1 MNMRNAI
8 GLCALALG
16 FSVVGCGQISYFQ
29 VEVTVDGTIGGNTGS
44 LKEINSCEVMTS
56 GAVSDETDF
65 TLASC
70 SSDSNYSNHPIIGTF
85 EYGTT
90 KDSGTVTF
98 KILLKDGSQKT
109 LGQGSVD
116 GNISSGKITPLELH
130 VTDTSGF

>member
-1 MNMRNAI
+1 MRNAI
-8 GLCALALG
+8 GLSALALG
-16 FSVVGCGQISYFQ
+16 FSLVGCGQISYFQ
-29 VEVTVDGTIGGNTGS
+29 VEVTVDGTVGGNTGT
-44 LKEINSCEVMTS
+44 LKQINSCEVMTS

-65 TLASC
+65 TLSSC
-70 SSDSNYSNHPIIGTF
+70 SSSASYADHPVIGTF

-98 KILLKDGSQKT
+98 KILLKDGSLNT

-116 GNISSGKITPLELH
+116 GNISAGKITPLELH

>member
-1 MNMRNAI
+1 MKMRSGI
-8 GLCALALG
+8 GLCALAVAGLM
-16 FSVVGCGQISYFQ
+16 GCGQINYFY
-29 VEVTVDGTIGGNTGS
+29 VDVTVDGSIGNNVGT
-44 LKEINSCEVMTS
+44 LQEIKSCEVMAS

-65 TLASC
+65 TLNTC
-70 SSDSNYSNHPIIGTF
+70 SSDSTYKNHPLLGTF

-109 LGQGSVD
+109 LGSGMVD
-116 GNISSGKITPLELH
+116 GTIKSGGISNIVLH